1 MNRSPASM
9 LGGLGL
15 AIVLAVV
22 GLVALRGFHIVDASE
37 TCAVTRWGE
46 LQPPISNG
54 LFWRVPLV
62 YRFHCYSVREV
73 VYETSRDPSRS
84 LQDFRGAV
92 VDTQTKDGQTISVA
106 YSVIFAVPVESASIV
121 YGEVGGDMTEVA
133 RRVVE
138 TISRSEVRNGLRSY
152 RAETLFSG
160 DVYGAQKDIDDR
172 LSEKFTR
179 RGVEL
184 KDFLI
189 REIDFAPDYIAAIE
203 QQQIAEEQVKTAGF
217 QAQQAEQLATKA
229 VNEAKGQAD
238 SVIERARG
246 EAESIKL
253 RAEAQADA
261 NRILAE
267 SLTAPLIQYEQLQ
280 VWDGK
285 LPLFTGGGTP
295 LIQVPALPG
304 SVGASGGE

>member
-1 MNRSPASM
+1 MNRIQSLAG
-9 LGGLGL
+9 LGGLGV
-15 AIVLAVV
+15 AVIVAAVIAV
-22 GLVALRGFHIVDASE
+22 SGFHIVDASE

-46 LQPPISNG
+46 LQPPVSNG
-54 LFWRVPLV
+54 LYWRVPLV

-73 VYETSRDPSRS
+73 VYETSREPSRS
-84 LQDFRGAV
+84 DQDFRGAV

-106 YSVIFAVPVESASIV
+106 YSVIFRVPTDQASEV
-121 YGEVGGDMTEVA
+121 YGKVGGDMTEIA

-160 DVYGAQKDIDDR
+160 DVYGAQSDIETR
-172 LSEKFTR
+172 LAEKFER

-184 KDFLI
+184 RDFLI
-189 REIDFAPDYIAAIE
+189 REIDFAVDYIAAIE

-217 QAQQAEQLATKA
+217 QAEQAEQLATKA

-246 EAESIKL
+246 ESESIKL
-253 RAEAQADA
+253 RAIAQAEA
-261 NRILAE
+261 NRILAQ
-267 SLTAPLIQYEQLQ
+267 SLTPELIQYEQLQ

-285 LPLFTGGGTP
+285 LPLYTGGATP
-295 LIQVPALPG
+295 LIQIPN
-304 SVGASGGE
+304 VGAAAP